1 MIRRLQSKDMDVAC
15 DIVNDNWKSV
25 YAGYV
30 NEELLGEKGCADRKE
45 RLKKDFLS
53 GRLENY
59 IDEQDHQVVA
69 LLSIGPSEDPD
80 KAGSFEVWRIYL
92 KKEFQRQ
99 RIGSDFIHFAEAQ
112 ARKEGFHEI
121 VIWAFQKNTSALAFY
136 QKNGYRVDQTNY
148 LGKPFFAYALRLQK
162 TLL

>member
-1 MIRRLQSKDMDVAC
+1 MIRRLQNEDMDVAC

-59 IDEQDHQVVA
+59 IYDQDHQVVA

-80 KAGSFEVWRIYL
+80 REGSFEVWRIYL

-99 RIGSDFIHFAEAQ
+99 KIGSELIRFAEAQ
-112 ARKEGFHEI
+112 AQKEGFREI
-121 VIWAFQKNTSALAFY
+121 VIWAFQQNTSAVTFY
-136 QKNGYRVDQTNY
+136 QKNGYQVDQTNY
-148 LGKPFFAYALRLQK
+148 LGEPFFAYALRLQK

>member
-1 MIRRLQSKDMDVAC
+1 MIRRLQNEDMDLVC

-30 NEELLGEKGCADRKE
+30 NKELLGEKGCADRKE

-59 IDEQDHQVVA
+59 IYEKDHQAVA
-69 LLSIGPSEDPD
+69 LLSIGQSEDPD
-80 KAGSFEVWRIYL
+80 KEGSFEVWRIYL
-92 KKEFQRQ
+92 EKAFQRQ
-99 RIGSDFIHFAEAQ
+99 RIGSDLIRFAETQ
-112 ARKEGFHEI
+112 ARKEGFREI
-121 VIWAFQKNTSALAFY
+121 VIWAFRENAPAIAFY
-136 QKNGYRVDQTNY
+136 QKNGYQIDQTKY
-148 LGKPFFAYALRLQK
+148 LGKPFFAYSLRLQK